1 MLSVFGLLRKYF
13 NVTAIK
19 GLSQKYFRLIV
30 HLNYSED
37 KSINTVLFC
46 ILNWDKFTIRKEY
59 ASLFILRQVYQG
71 HLNSRIYQFCWISLI
86 NFVLCEKNLCNAS
99 TQLEVMLTV
108 S

>member
-1 MLSVFGLLRKYF
+1 MLSVICFWSIIKKVFQY
-13 NVTAIK
+13 VTAIN

-86 NFVLCEKNLCNAS
+86 NFVLCEKNLCNVHN
-99 TQLEVMLTV
+99 LR
-108 S
+108 